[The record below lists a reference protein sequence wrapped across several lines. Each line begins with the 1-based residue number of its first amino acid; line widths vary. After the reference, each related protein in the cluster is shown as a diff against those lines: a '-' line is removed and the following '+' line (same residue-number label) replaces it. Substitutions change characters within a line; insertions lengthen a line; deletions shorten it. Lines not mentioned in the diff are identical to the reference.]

1 MTRITDLSL
10 LTGWFPV
17 ALTVLG
23 AVAAV
28 WLLLPRARRY
38 VTTVMPIVV
47 LAAVVL
53 TVALYLFV
61 EEVWRPF
68 PDPIA
73 VSVYA
78 LIGVA
83 VAAVLL
89 VVPRILVRRTVWNG
103 VVTVLAAAAVLL
115 VVGVRINL
123 EYASYPTVGAALG
136 IEQVGR
142 IDAAELTRREQVISA
157 RPLEP
162 AWHAP
167 GGLPG
172 GGRVLTAT
180 VPPTASGFTAREA
193 QIYLPPAYFA
203 DPRPLLP
210 VLVLLAGE
218 PGAPQDW
225 FVGGQLAETM
235 DSFAR
240 AHNGLAPVVVVADGT
255 GSQLANPLCLDSR
268 LGNVA
273 TYLAVDVPN
282 WTRANLQI
290 DPDPRSWAV
299 GGLSYGGT
307 CALQLATNFPA
318 VYPTFLDMSGQD
330 EPTLGDRQRTV
341 DAAFGGDTEALLRTN
356 PLDLLRSRAYPD
368 SAGAFV
374 VGADDETYRPQ
385 VERMYQAAKDAGMDV
400 RLRILPG
407 GHNFAL
413 WEFGLRDQLPWLA
426 TRLGLTP

>member
-10 LTGWFPV
+10 LTGWLPV

-23 AVAAV
+23 AVGAV
-28 WLLLPRARRY
+28 WLLFPRVRRY
-38 VTTVMPIVV
+38 VTTTMPIVV
-47 LAAVVL
+47 LSAVVL

-73 VSVYA
+73 VWVYV
-78 LIGVA
+78 LIGIA

-89 VVPRILVRRTVWNG
+89 VVPRILVRRSVGTA
-103 VVTVLAAAAVLL
+103 VVTVLAAGVVL
-115 VVGVRINL
+115 VAVGVRINL
-123 EYASYPTVGAALG
+123 VYASYPTVGAALG
-136 IEQVGR
+136 VEEVDRVEAG
-142 IDAAELTRREQVISA
+142 ELTRSERVISA

-162 AWHAP
+162 AWQAP
-167 GGLPG
+167 DGLPD
-172 GGRVLTAT
+172 GGRMLTAT

-210 VLVLLAGE
+210 VMVLLAGE

-225 FVGGQLAETM
+225 FVGGKLAETM

-255 GSQLANPLCLDSR
+255 GSQLANPLCLDSA
-268 LGNVA
+268 LGKVA
-273 TYLAVDVPN
+273 TYLAVDVPA

-307 CALQLATNFPA
+307 CALQLATNYPG
-318 VYPTFLDMSGQD
+318 VYPTFLDISGED

-341 DAAFGGDTEALLRTN
+341 DAAFGGDTAALLRVN
-356 PLDLLRSRAYPD
+356 PLDLLRSRSYPD

-374 VGADDETYRPQ
+374 VGADDEMYRPQ

-413 WEFGLRDQLPWLA
+413 WASGLRDQLPWLA

>member
-10 LTGWFPV
+10 LTGWLPV
-17 ALTVLG
+17 TLTVLG
-23 AVAAV
+23 AVGAL
-28 WLLLPRARRY
+28 WLLFPRVRRY
-38 VTTVMPIVV
+38 VTTIMPIVV
-47 LAAVVL
+47 LSAAVI

-68 PDPIA
+68 PDPIEI
-73 VSVYA
+73 SVYA
-78 LIGVA
+78 LIGIA
-83 VAAVLL
+83 VAALLL
-89 VVPRILVRRTVWNG
+89 VVPRILVRRSIGTG
-103 VVTVLAAAAVLL
+103 VLTLLAAVLVL
-115 VVGVRINL
+115 VAVGVRINDV
-123 EYASYPTVGAALG
+123 YASYPTVGSAFG
-136 IEQVGR
+136 VEDVER
-142 IDAAELTRREQVISA
+142 VDAGELKPGQVISA

-162 AWHAP
+162 AWHPTGA
-167 GGLPG
+167 LPETG
-172 GGRVLTAT
+172 KVLTASI
-180 VPPTASGFTAREA
+180 PPTASGFTAREA

-225 FVGGQLAETM
+225 FVGGELDETM
-235 DSFAR
+235 DAFAR
-240 AHNGLAPVVVVADGT
+240 EHSGLAPVVVVADGT
-255 GSQLANPLCLDSR
+255 GSQLANPLCLDSK

-273 TYLAVDVPN
+273 TYLAVDVPA
-282 WTRANLQI
+282 WTKANLQV
-290 DPDPRSWAV
+290 DPDPRAWAV

-307 CALQLATNFPA
+307 CSLQLATNYPQ
-318 VYPTFLDMSGQD
+318 VYPTFLDISGQD

-341 DAAFGGDTEALLRTN
+341 DAAFGGDTAALLRVN
-356 PLDLLRSRAYPD
+356 PLDLLRSRTYPD

-374 VGADDETYRPQ
+374 VGADDAMYRPQ

-413 WEFGLRDQLPWLA
+413 WSAGLRDQLPWLA
-426 TRLGLTP
+426 TRLGLVP

>member
-10 LTGWFPV
+10 LTGWLPV

-23 AVAAV
+23 ALGAV
-28 WLLLPRARRY
+28 WLLLPRVRRY
-38 VTTVMPIVV
+38 VTTIMPIVV
-47 LAAVVL
+47 LAAVVF

-73 VSVYA
+73 VSVYV
-78 LIGVA
+78 LIGIA
-83 VAAVLL
+83 IAAVLL
-89 VVPRILVRRTVWNG
+89 VVPRILVRRTMWTG
-103 VVTVLAAAAVLL
+103 VVTVLAAAAVL
-115 VVGVRINL
+115 VAVGVGINR
-123 EYASYPTVGAALG
+123 EYASYPTVGAAFG
-136 IEQVGR
+136 VEQVDR
-142 IDAAELTRREQVISA
+142 IDARELTRREQVISA

-167 GGLPG
+167 GGLPD

-180 VPPTASGFTAREA
+180 VPPTASGFAARDA

-225 FVGGQLAETM
+225 FVGGQLGETM

-255 GSQLANPLCLDSR
+255 GSQLANPLCLDSK

-290 DPDPRSWAV
+290 DPDPRSWAI

-307 CALQLATNFPA
+307 CALQLATNYPA

-341 DAAFGGDTEALLRTN
+341 DAAFGGDTEALLRVN
-356 PLDLLRSRAYPD
+356 PLDLLRTRAYPD

-374 VGADDETYRPQ
+374 VGADDQMYRPQ
-385 VERMYQAAKDAGMDV
+385 VERMYQAAEDAGMDV

>member
-10 LTGWFPV
+10 LTGWLPV

-23 AVAAV
+23 AVGAV
-28 WLLLPRARRY
+28 WLLFPRVRRY
-38 VTTVMPIVV
+38 VTTTMPIVV
-47 LAAVVL
+47 LSAVVL

-73 VSVYA
+73 VWVYV
-78 LIGVA
+78 LIGIA

-89 VVPRILVRRTVWNG
+89 VVPRILVRRSVGTA
-103 VVTVLAAAAVLL
+103 VVTVLAAGVVL
-115 VVGVRINL
+115 VAVGVRINL
-123 EYASYPTVGAALG
+123 VYASYPTVGAALG
-136 IEQVGR
+136 VEEVDRVEAG
-142 IDAAELTRREQVISA
+142 ELTRSERVISA

-162 AWHAP
+162 AWQAP
-167 GGLPG
+167 DGLPD
-172 GGRVLTAT
+172 GGRMLTAT

-225 FVGGQLAETM
+225 FVGGKLAETM

-255 GSQLANPLCLDSR
+255 GSQLANPLCLDSA
-268 LGNVA
+268 LGKVA
-273 TYLAVDVPN
+273 TYLAVDVPA
-282 WTRANLQI
+282 WAKANLQV

-307 CALQLATNFPA
+307 CALQLATNYPG
-318 VYPTFLDMSGQD
+318 VYPTFLDISGED

-341 DAAFGGDTEALLRTN
+341 DAAFGGDTAALLRVN
-356 PLDLLRSRAYPD
+356 PLDLLRSRTYPD

-374 VGADDETYRPQ
+374 VGADDEMYRPQ
-385 VERMYQAAKDAGMDV
+385 VERMYQAARDAGMDV

-413 WEFGLRDQLPWLA
+413 WVSGLRDQLPWLA

>member
-1 MTRITDLSL
+1 MVRFSDLSL
-10 LTGWFPV
+10 LTGWLPV
-17 ALTVLG
+17 TLTVLG
-23 AVAAV
+23 AVGAV
-28 WLLLPRARRY
+28 WLLVAPVRRY
-38 VTTVMPIVV
+38 VTAIMPVVV
-47 LAAVVL
+47 LSAAVL

-61 EEVWRPF
+61 EELWRPF

-73 VSVYA
+73 VSVYL
-78 LIGVA
+78 LIGIG

-89 VVPRILVRRTVWNG
+89 VIPRILVRRRLLSAA
-103 VVTVLAAAAVLL
+103 VTVLAAAVVL
-115 VVGVRINL
+115 VAVGVRVNL
-123 EYASYPTVGAALG
+123 VYAEFPTVGAAFG
-136 IEQVGR
+136 EEPIDRIQV
-142 IDAAELTRREQVISA
+142 DELSRHERVVRA

-162 AWHAP
+162 AWQAP
-167 GGLPG
+167 ADLPEH
-172 GGRVLTAT
+172 GRMLTAT
-180 VPPTASGFTAREA
+180 VPPTASGFTARPA

-235 DSFAR
+235 DDFAQ
-240 AHNGLAPVVVVADGT
+240 AHGGLAPVVVVADGT

-268 LGNVA
+268 LGNAA
-273 TYLAVDVPN
+273 TYLAVDVPA
-282 WTRANLQI
+282 WTRATLQI

-307 CALQLATNFPA
+307 CALQLATNYPE
-318 VYPTFLDMSGQD
+318 VYPSFLDISGQD
-330 EPTLGDRQRTV
+330 EPTLGDRERTV
-341 DAAFGGDTEALLRTN
+341 DAAFDGDTAALIRVN
-356 PLDLLRSRAYPD
+356 PLDLLRARTYPD

-374 VGADDETYRPQ
+374 VGAEDQLYRPQ
-385 VERMYQAAKDAGMDV
+385 VERMYQAAEDAGMDV
-400 RLRILPG
+400 RLQILPG

-413 WEFGLRDQLPWLA
+413 WAAGLRDQLPWLA

>member
-10 LTGWFPV
+10 LTGWLPV
-17 ALTVLG
+17 VLTVLG
-23 AVAAV
+23 AVGAV

-47 LAAVVL
+47 LTAVVL

-89 VVPRILVRRTVWNG
+89 VVPRILVRRTVWTG
-103 VVTVLAAAAVLL
+103 VVTVLAAAVVLL
-115 VVGVRINL
+115 AVGVRINL
-123 EYASYPTVGAALG
+123 EYASYPTVSAALG
-136 IEQVGR
+136 IEQVDR
-142 IDAAELTRREQVISA
+142 IDAAELTGREQVISA

-167 GGLPG
+167 GG
-172 GGRVLTAT
+172 
-180 VPPTASGFTAREA
+180 
-193 QIYLPPAYFA
+193 
-203 DPRPLLP
+203 
-210 VLVLLAGE
+210 
-218 PGAPQDW
+218 
-225 FVGGQLAETM
+225 
-235 DSFAR
+235 
-240 AHNGLAPVVVVADGT
+240 
-255 GSQLANPLCLDSR
+255 
-268 LGNVA
+268 
-273 TYLAVDVPN
+273 
-282 WTRANLQI
+282 
-290 DPDPRSWAV
+290 
-299 GGLSYGGT
+299 
-307 CALQLATNFPA
+307 
-318 VYPTFLDMSGQD
+318 
-330 EPTLGDRQRTV
+330 
-341 DAAFGGDTEALLRTN
+341 DTEALLRTD
-356 PLDLLRSRAYPD
+356 PLELLRSRAYPD
-368 SAGAFV
+368 SVGAFV

-407 GHNFAL
+407 GYNFAL
-413 WEFGLRDQLPWLA
+413 WEFGLRDQLPWPA

>member
-10 LTGWFPV
+10 LTGWLPV

-23 AVAAV
+23 AVGAV

-38 VTTVMPIVV
+38 VTTTMPIVV
-47 LAAVVL
+47 LSAAVL

-73 VSVYA
+73 VSVYV
-78 LIGVA
+78 LIGIA

-89 VVPRILVRRTVWNG
+89 VVPRILVRRSVGTG
-103 VVTVLAAAAVLL
+103 VVTVLAAVAVL
-115 VVGVRINL
+115 VTVGVRINL
-123 EYASYPTVGAALG
+123 VYASYPTVGAALG
-136 IEQVGR
+136 VEQVERVEAG
-142 IDAAELTRREQVISA
+142 ELTRREQEVSA

-162 AWHAP
+162 AWREPA
-167 GGLPG
+167 GLPD

-180 VPPTASGFTAREA
+180 VPPTASGFTARDA

-218 PGAPQDW
+218 PGAPEDW
-225 FVGGQLAETM
+225 FIGGELDETM

-240 AHNGLAPVVVVADGT
+240 AHGGLAPVVVVADGT
-255 GSQLANPLCLDSR
+255 GSQLANPLCLDSK

-273 TYLAVDVPN
+273 TYLAVDVPA
-282 WTRANLQI
+282 WTRANLQV

-307 CALQLATNFPA
+307 CSLQLATNYPQ
-318 VYPTFLDMSGQD
+318 VYPTFLDISGQD

-341 DAAFGGDTEALLRTN
+341 DAAFGGDTEALLRVN
-356 PLDLLRSRAYPD
+356 PLDLLRSRTYPD

-374 VGADDETYRPQ
+374 VGASDEMYRPQ

-413 WEFGLRDQLPWLA
+413 WAAGLRDQLPWLA

>member
-10 LTGWFPV
+10 LTGWLPV

-23 AVAAV
+23 AVGAA
-28 WLLLPRARRY
+28 WLLLPRVRRY
-38 VTTVMPIVV
+38 VTTTMPLV
-47 LAAVVL
+47 LLSAAVL
-53 TVALYLFV
+53 TATLYLFV

-73 VSVYA
+73 VSVYV
-78 LIGVA
+78 LIGIA

-89 VVPRILVRRTVWNG
+89 VVPRILVRRTVGAG
-103 VVTVLAAAAVLL
+103 VVTVLAAVAVL
-115 VVGVRINL
+115 VAVGVRINL
-123 EYASYPTVGAALG
+123 VYASYPTVGAALG
-136 IEQVGR
+136 VEQVDRVEPG
-142 IDAAELTRREQVISA
+142 ELTRREQVVSA

-162 AWHAP
+162 AWHTP
-167 GGLPG
+167 GGLPD
-172 GGRVLTAT
+172 GGRMLTAT
-180 VPPTASGFTAREA
+180 VPSTASGFTAREA
-193 QIYLPPAYFA
+193 EIYLPPAYFA

-240 AHNGLAPVVVVADGT
+240 AHDGLAPVVVVADGT
-255 GSQLANPLCLDSR
+255 GSQLANPLCLDSQ

-273 TYLAVDVPN
+273 TYLAVDVPA

-307 CALQLATNFPA
+307 CSLQLATNYPE
-318 VYPTFLDMSGQD
+318 VYPTFLDISGQD

-341 DAAFGGDTEALLRTN
+341 DAAFDGNVEALLRAN
-356 PLDLLRSRAYPD
+356 PLDLLRSRTYPD

-374 VGADDETYRPQ
+374 VGADDAMYRPQ

-413 WEFGLRDQLPWLA
+413 WARALRDQLPWLV

>member
-10 LTGWFPV
+10 LTGWLPV
-17 ALTVLG
+17 ASAVLG
-23 AVAAV
+23 AVGAV

-38 VTTVMPIVV
+38 VTTTMPIV
-47 LAAVVL
+47 LLTATVL
-53 TVALYLFV
+53 TVALYLVV
-61 EEVWRPF
+61 EEIWRPF

-73 VSVYA
+73 VSVYV
-78 LIGVA
+78 LIGIA
-83 VAAVLL
+83 LAAVLL
-89 VVPRILVRRTVWNG
+89 VVPRILVRKTVLTG
-103 VVTVLAAAAVLL
+103 VVTVFAALAVL
-115 VVGVRINL
+115 VAVGVRINL

-136 IEQVGR
+136 IEHLDRV
-142 IDAAELTRREQVISA
+142 DAAELTRREQVISA

-162 AWHAP
+162 AWHP
-167 GGLPG
+167 PDGLPDH
-172 GGRVLTAT
+172 GRVLTAAI
-180 VPPTASGFTAREA
+180 PPTASGFTARDA

-225 FVGGQLAETM
+225 FVGGRLAQTM

-255 GSQLANPLCLDSR
+255 GSQLANPLCLDSK

-282 WTRANLQI
+282 WTRATLQI

-307 CALQLATNFPA
+307 CALQLATNYPA

-341 DAAFGGDTEALLRTN
+341 DAAFGGDTAALLRVD
-356 PLDLLRSRAYPD
+356 PLELLRTRTYPD

-374 VGADDETYRPQ
+374 VGADDAMYRPQ
-385 VERMYQAAKDAGMDV
+385 VERMYEAAREAGMDV

-413 WEFGLRDQLPWLA
+413 WERGLRDQLPWLA

>member
-10 LTGWFPV
+10 LTGWLPV

-23 AVAAV
+23 AVGAV
-28 WLLLPRARRY
+28 WLLFPRVRRY
-38 VTTVMPIVV
+38 VTTTMPIVV
-47 LAAVVL
+47 LSAVVL

-61 EEVWRPF
+61 EEVWQPF

-73 VSVYA
+73 VSVYV
-78 LIGVA
+78 LIGIA

-89 VVPRILVRRTVWNG
+89 VVPRILVRRSVATV
-103 VVTVLAAAAVLL
+103 VVTVLAAGVVL
-115 VVGVRINL
+115 VAVGVRINL
-123 EYASYPTVGAALG
+123 VYASYPTVGAALG
-136 IEQVGR
+136 VEEVDRVEAG
-142 IDAAELTRREQVISA
+142 ELTRRERVISA

-162 AWHAP
+162 AWQAP
-167 GGLPG
+167 GGLPD
-172 GGRVLTAT
+172 GGRMLTAT

-225 FVGGQLAETM
+225 FVGGKLAETM

-255 GSQLANPLCLDSR
+255 GSQLANPLCLDSA
-268 LGNVA
+268 LGKVA
-273 TYLAVDVPN
+273 TYLAVDVPA
-282 WTRANLQI
+282 WTKANLQI
-290 DPDPRSWAV
+290 DPAPRSWAV

-307 CALQLATNFPA
+307 CALQLATNYPG
-318 VYPTFLDMSGQD
+318 VYPTFLDISGED

-341 DAAFGGDTEALLRTN
+341 DAAFGGDTAALLRVN
-356 PLDLLRSRAYPD
+356 PLDLLRSRTYPD

-374 VGADDETYRPQ
+374 VGADDEMYRPQ

-413 WEFGLRDQLPWLA
+413 WASALRDQLPWLA

>member
-10 LTGWFPV
+10 LTGWLPV

-23 AVAAV
+23 AVGAV
-28 WLLLPRARRY
+28 WLLFPRVRRY
-38 VTTVMPIVV
+38 VTTTMPIVV
-47 LAAVVL
+47 LSAVVL

-73 VSVYA
+73 VWVYV
-78 LIGVA
+78 LIGIA

-89 VVPRILVRRTVWNG
+89 VVPRILVRRSVGTA
-103 VVTVLAAAAVLL
+103 VVTVLAAGVVL
-115 VVGVRINL
+115 VAVGVRINL
-123 EYASYPTVGAALG
+123 VYASYPTVGAALG
-136 IEQVGR
+136 VEEVDRVEAG
-142 IDAAELTRREQVISA
+142 ELTRSERVISA

-162 AWHAP
+162 AWQAP
-167 GGLPG
+167 DGLPD
-172 GGRVLTAT
+172 GGRMLTAT

-225 FVGGQLAETM
+225 FVGGKLAETM

-255 GSQLANPLCLDSR
+255 GSQLANPLCLDSA
-268 LGNVA
+268 LGKVA
-273 TYLAVDVPN
+273 TYLAVDVPA
-282 WTRANLQI
+282 WAKANLQV

-307 CALQLATNFPA
+307 CALQLATNYPG
-318 VYPTFLDMSGQD
+318 VYPTFLDISGED

-341 DAAFGGDTEALLRTN
+341 DAAFGGDTAALLRVN
-356 PLDLLRSRAYPD
+356 PLDLLRSRTYPD

-374 VGADDETYRPQ
+374 VGADDEMYRPQ
-385 VERMYQAAKDAGMDV
+385 VERMYQAARDAGMDV

-413 WEFGLRDQLPWLA
+413 WASGLRDQLPWLA

>member
-10 LTGWFPV
+10 LTGWLPV
-17 ALTVLG
+17 VLTVLG
-23 AVAAV
+23 AVGAV

-38 VTTVMPIVV
+38 VTTIMPIVV

-78 LIGVA
+78 LIGIA

-89 VVPRILVRRTVWNG
+89 VMPRILVRRTAWTG
-103 VVTVLAAAAVLL
+103 VVTVPAAAVVLL
-115 VVGVRINL
+115 AVGVRINL
-123 EYASYPTVGAALG
+123 EYASYPTVGAAVG
-136 IEQVGR
+136 IEQVDR
-142 IDAAELTRREQVISA
+142 IDAAELTGREQVISA

-172 GGRVLTAT
+172 SGRVLTAT
-180 VPPTASGFTAREA
+180 VPPTASGFAARDA

-225 FVGGQLAETM
+225 FVGGQLTETM

-341 DAAFGGDTEALLRTN
+341 DAAFGGDTEALLRVD
-356 PLDLLRSRAYPD
+356 PLTLLRSRAYPD

-385 VERMYQAAKDAGMDV
+385 VERMYQAAKDAGMGA

>member
-10 LTGWFPV
+10 LTGWLPV

-23 AVAAV
+23 AVGAV
-28 WLLLPRARRY
+28 WLLFPRARRY
-38 VTTVMPIVV
+38 VTTTMPIV
-47 LAAVVL
+47 LLSAVVL
-53 TVALYLFV
+53 TVAMYLFV
-61 EEVWRPF
+61 EEIWQPF
-68 PDPIA
+68 PDPVA
-73 VSVYA
+73 VSVYV
-78 LIGVA
+78 LIGIA

-89 VVPRILVRRTVWNG
+89 VLPRILVRRSVGTVL
-103 VVTVLAAAAVLL
+103 VTVLAAGVVL
-115 VVGVRINL
+115 VAVGVRINL
-123 EYASYPTVGAALG
+123 VYASYPTVGAALG
-136 IEQVGR
+136 VDEVDRIEAG
-142 IDAAELTRREQVISA
+142 ELTRSNQVISA

-162 AWHAP
+162 AWRAP
-167 GGLPG
+167 GGLPD
-172 GGRVLTAT
+172 GGRMLTAT

-240 AHNGLAPVVVVADGT
+240 AHSGLAPVVVVADGT
-255 GSQLANPLCLDSR
+255 GSQLANPLCLDSA
-268 LGNVA
+268 LGKVA
-273 TYLAVDVPN
+273 TYLAVDVPA
-282 WTRANLQI
+282 WTKANLQI

-307 CALQLATNFPA
+307 CALQLATNYPG
-318 VYPTFLDMSGQD
+318 VYPTFLDISGQD

-341 DAAFGGDTEALLRTN
+341 DAAFGGDTAALLRVN
-356 PLDLLRSRAYPD
+356 PLDLLRSRTYPD

-374 VGADDETYRPQ
+374 VGAEDEMYRPQ

-413 WEFGLRDQLPWLA
+413 WASGLRDQLPWLA

>member
-10 LTGWFPV
+10 LTGWLPV
-17 ALTVLG
+17 VLTVLG
-23 AVAAV
+23 AVGAV

-38 VTTVMPIVV
+38 ATTIMPIVV

-53 TVALYLFV
+53 TMALYLFV

-78 LIGVA
+78 LIGIA

-89 VVPRILVRRTVWNG
+89 VVPRILVRRTAWTG
-103 VVTVLAAAAVLL
+103 VVTVLAAAVVLL
-115 VVGVRINL
+115 AVGVRINL
-123 EYASYPTVGAALG
+123 EYASYPTVGAAFG
-136 IEQVGR
+136 IEQVDR
-142 IDAAELTRREQVISA
+142 IDAAELTGREQVISA

-167 GGLPG
+167 GGLPA

-180 VPPTASGFTAREA
+180 VPPTASGFAARDA

-273 TYLAVDVPN
+273 TYLAVDVPT

-341 DAAFGGDTEALLRTN
+341 DAAFGGDTEALLRAN

>member
-10 LTGWFPV
+10 LTGWLPV
-17 ALTVLG
+17 VAAVLG
-23 AVAAV
+23 AVGAV
-28 WLLLPRARRY
+28 WLLLPRVRRY
-38 VTTVMPIVV
+38 VTTTMPIVV
-47 LAAVVL
+47 LTATVL
-53 TVALYLFV
+53 TMALYLFV

-78 LIGVA
+78 LIGIA
-83 VAAVLL
+83 TAAMLL
-89 VVPRILVRRTVWNG
+89 VVPRILVRRTVGAG
-103 VVTVLAAAAVLL
+103 VTTVLAATVVLIA
-115 VVGVRINL
+115 VGVRINL
-123 EYASYPTVGAALG
+123 VYASYPTVGAALG
-136 IEQVGR
+136 VEQVQR
-142 IDAAELTRREQVISA
+142 IEAGELTRRERVVSA

-162 AWHAP
+162 AWHPP
-167 GGLPG
+167 GGMPE
-172 GGRVLTAT
+172 GGRVLTAS
-180 VPPTASGFTAREA
+180 VPPTASGFAARDA

-225 FVGGQLAETM
+225 FVGGQLAETA

-240 AHNGLAPVVVVADGT
+240 AHEGLAPVVVVADGT
-255 GSQLANPLCLDSR
+255 GSQLANPLCLDSD
-268 LGNVA
+268 LGKVA
-273 TYLAVDVPN
+273 TYLAVDVPA

-307 CALQLATNFPA
+307 CALQLATNHPE
-318 VYPTFLDMSGQD
+318 VYPTFLDISGQD

-341 DAAFGGDTEALLRTN
+341 DAAFGGDTAALVRVN
-356 PLDLLRSRAYPD
+356 PLDLLRTRVYPD

-374 VGADDETYRPQ
+374 VGADDQMYRPQ

-407 GHNFAL
+407 GHNFEL
-413 WEFGLRDQLPWLA
+413 WASGLRDQLPWLA

>member
-10 LTGWFPV
+10 LSGWLPV
-17 ALTVLG
+17 ALTAVG
-23 AVAAV
+23 AVGAV
-28 WLLLPRARRY
+28 WLLLPRVRRY
-38 VTTVMPIVV
+38 VTTIMPIVV
-47 LAAVVL
+47 LAAVVA

-61 EEVWRPF
+61 EELWRPF

-73 VSVYA
+73 VSVYV
-78 LIGVA
+78 LIGIA
-83 VAAVLL
+83 VAAVFL
-89 VVPRILVRRTVWNG
+89 VVPRILVRPSVLTG
-103 VVTVLAAAAVLL
+103 MVTVLAAGVVL
-115 VVGVRINL
+115 VAVGVRINL

-136 IEQVGR
+136 VEEVDRVEAG
-142 IDAAELTRREQVISA
+142 ELTGSEQVISA

-167 GGLPG
+167 GGLPDD
-172 GGRVLTAT
+172 GRVLTAT
-180 VPPTASGFTAREA
+180 VPPTASGFAARDA

-203 DPRPLLP
+203 NPRPLLP

-255 GSQLANPLCLDSR
+255 GSQLANPLCLDSE
-268 LGNVA
+268 LGKVA
-273 TYLAVDVPN
+273 TYLAVDVPA

-307 CALQLATNFPA
+307 CALQLATNYPE

-341 DAAFGGDTEALLRTN
+341 DAAFGGDLQALLRVN
-356 PLDLLRSRAYPD
+356 PLDLLRSRTYPD

-374 VGADDETYRPQ
+374 VGADDQMYRPQ

-413 WEFGLRDQLPWLA
+413 WAHGLRDQLPWLA

>member
-10 LTGWFPV
+10 LTGWLPV

-23 AVAAV
+23 AVGAV

-89 VVPRILVRRTVWNG
+89 VVPRILVRRTVWTG
-103 VVTVLAAAAVLL
+103 VMTVLAAAVVLL
-115 VVGVRINL
+115 AVSVRINL
-123 EYASYPTVGAALG
+123 EYASYPTVSAALG
-136 IEQVGR
+136 FDQVDR
-142 IDAAELTRREQVISA
+142 IDAAELTGREQVISA

-172 GGRVLTAT
+172 RGRVLTAS

-225 FVGGQLAETM
+225 FVGGQLTETM

-273 TYLAVDVPN
+273 TYLAVDVPT

-341 DAAFGGDTEALLRTN
+341 DAAFGGDTEALLRTD

>member
-10 LTGWFPV
+10 LTGWLPV

-23 AVAAV
+23 AVGAV
-28 WLLLPRARRY
+28 WLLFPRVRRY
-38 VTTVMPIVV
+38 VTTTMPIVV
-47 LAAVVL
+47 LSAVVL

-61 EEVWRPF
+61 EEVWQPF

-73 VSVYA
+73 VSVYV
-78 LIGVA
+78 LIGIA

-89 VVPRILVRRTVWNG
+89 VVPRILVRRSVATV
-103 VVTVLAAAAVLL
+103 VVTVLAAGVVL
-115 VVGVRINL
+115 VAVGVRINL
-123 EYASYPTVGAALG
+123 VYASYPTVGAALG
-136 IEQVGR
+136 VEEVDRVEAG
-142 IDAAELTRREQVISA
+142 ELTRRERVISA

-162 AWHAP
+162 AWQAP
-167 GGLPG
+167 DGLPD
-172 GGRVLTAT
+172 GGRMLTAT

-255 GSQLANPLCLDSR
+255 GSQLANPLCLDSA
-268 LGNVA
+268 LGKVA
-273 TYLAVDVPN
+273 TYLAVDVPA
-282 WTRANLQI
+282 WTKANLQI

-307 CALQLATNFPA
+307 CALQLATNYPD
-318 VYPTFLDMSGQD
+318 VYPTFLDISGQD

-341 DAAFGGDTEALLRTN
+341 DAAFGGDTAALLRVN
-356 PLDLLRSRAYPD
+356 PLDLLRSRTYPD

-374 VGADDETYRPQ
+374 VGADDEMYRPQ

-400 RLRILPG
+400 HLRILPG

-413 WEFGLRDQLPWLA
+413 WASALRDQLPWLA

>member
-10 LTGWFPV
+10 LTGWLPV

-23 AVAAV
+23 AVGAV

-47 LAAVVL
+47 LAAVVV

-89 VVPRILVRRTVWNG
+89 VVPRILVRRTLSTG
-103 VVTVLAAAAVLL
+103 VVTVLAAAAAL
-115 VVGVRINL
+115 VAVGVRINL

-136 IEQVGR
+136 IEQVDR
-142 IDAAELTRREQVISA
+142 IDAAELTGREQVISA

-172 GGRVLTAT
+172 RGRVLTAS

-225 FVGGQLAETM
+225 FVGGRLTETM

-307 CALQLATNFPA
+307 CALQLATNYPA
-318 VYPTFLDMSGQD
+318 VYPAFLDMSGQD